1 MYIGKTRRKYYNF
14 LFLLEILR
22 YIVIFSKLY
31 LEKTIMIQ
39 LAIYCIANRKRGVMM
54 TIEEILAGESKNV
67 EFKENLPEKS
77 IKYMKS
83 VVAFANGTGGKIIF
97 GIADK
102 TREVVGFDKEDV
114 FKKMDAI
121 ANAVSDS
128 CEPAIIPDITLQTV
142 GGKTVIVV
150 EVSEGRQRPYYIK
163 ALGRDG
169 GVYVRVAG
177 TTRLAD
183 EYMIKELLFEGSNR
197 YYDQALCT
205 GLNVTDE
212 DIDVL
217 CKAMKEQAVKNAR
230 TEEQKAAI
238 KDVGRQQLRSWGI
251 LIERDGKDYPSN
263 AFAILTGNGGLHV
276 ATQCGVF
283 KGTTKAVFVDRRE
296 YTGPLWEQI
305 DEAFQFVLRNIHL
318 GATIVGIYRQDVYEI
333 PPDAIRELII
343 NAMVHRS
350 YLDHGTIQ
358 VAVYDNRLEITSPG
372 KLPMGQTMERMKE
385 GYSKIRNEALAHA
398 FAYMNL
404 IEHWGSGIPRI
415 IDKVKAAGLREP
427 EFIGGEV
434 DLRINIYRGQVDGTV
449 DLNDLNNA
457 IKVPDTIDKMP
468 DSGNEVPDKTET
480 VPDTMGKMPDS
491 DNEVPDTTEK
501 MPDSEQEQ
509 QIYKYVLENGS
520 ITTAETVEIL
530 DVKHRR
536 ARAVLLNMVKD
547 GYLRK
552 EGAARS
558 TIYVKNTEGK

>member
-1 MYIGKTRRKYYNF
+1 MAMFFCNASIAAH
-14 LFLLEILR
+14 ILR
-22 YIVIFSKLY
+22 
-31 LEKTIMIQ
+31 Q
-39 LAIYCIANRKRGVMM
+39 LLQN
-54 TIEEILAGESKNV
+54 
-67 EFKENLPEKS
+67 
-77 IKYMKS
+77 
-83 VVAFANGTGGKIIF
+83 
-97 GIADK
+97 
-102 TREVVGFDKEDV
+102 
-114 FKKMDAI
+114 
-121 ANAVSDS
+121 
-128 CEPAIIPDITLQTV
+128 ITLQTV
-142 GGKTVIVV
+142 DGKTVIVV

-163 ALGRDG
+163 ALGRES

-183 EYMIKELLFEGSNR
+183 AYMVKELLFEGSNR
-197 YYDQALCT
+197 YYDQALCP
-205 GLNVTDE
+205 GLNITDE
-212 DIDVL
+212 DIDAL
-217 CKAMKEQAVKNAR
+217 CKAMKEQAVRNAHN
-230 TEEQKAAI
+230 EEQKASI
-238 KDVGRQQLRSWGI
+238 KDIGRQQLRSWGV

-263 AFAILTGNGGLHV
+263 AFAILTGSGGLHV

-333 PPDAIRELII
+333 PLDAIRELIV

-434 DLRINIYRGQVDGTV
+434 DLRINVYRRQVDA
-449 DLNDLNNA
+449 NNA
-457 IKVPDTIDKMP
+457 IINANGTKNGVNYGVEVLNKEKVQIEKLLQIIEKNPFATQAYYAEQIGVSKR
-468 DSGNEVPDKTET
+468 T
-480 VPDTMGKMPDS
+480 VSRMFVS
-491 DNEVPDTTEK
+491 LQEK
-501 MPDSEQEQ
+501 GILIQ
-509 QIYKYVLENGS
+509 NG
-520 ITTAETVEIL
+520 T
-530 DVKHRR
+530 K
-536 ARAVLLNMVKD
+536 
-547 GYLRK
+547 RK
-552 EGAARS
+552 S
-558 TIYVKNTEGK
+558 NWIIKK

>member
-1 MYIGKTRRKYYNF
+1 
-14 LFLLEILR
+14 
-22 YIVIFSKLY
+22 
-31 LEKTIMIQ
+31 
-39 LAIYCIANRKRGVMM
+39 MM

-67 EFKENLPEKS
+67 ELKENLPEKS

-102 TREVVGFDKEDV
+102 TREVVGFNKEDV

-142 GGKTVIVV
+142 DGKTIIVV

-163 ALGRDG
+163 ALGREG

-197 YYDQALCT
+197 YFDQVLCT
-205 GLNVTDE
+205 GLTITDE
-212 DIDVL
+212 EIDAL
-217 CKAMKEQAVKNAR
+217 CKAMKEQAVKNAHN
-230 TEEQKAAI
+230 EEQKASI
-238 KDVGRQQLRSWGI
+238 KDVGRQQLRSWGV

-263 AFAILTGNGGLHV
+263 AFAILTGSGGLHV
-276 ATQCGVF
+276 VTQCGVF
-283 KGTTKAVFVDRRE
+283 KGTTKEVFVDRRE
-296 YTGPLWEQI
+296 YAGPLWEQI
-305 DEAFQFVLRNIHL
+305 DETFQFVLRNIHL

-333 PPDAIRELII
+333 PPEAIRELII

-372 KLPMGQTMERMKE
+372 KLPMGQTLERMKE

-398 FAYMNL
+398 FSYMNL

-415 IDKVKAAGLREP
+415 IGKVKAAGLREP

-434 DLRINIYRGQVDGTV
+434 DLRINIYRGQI
-449 DLNDLNNA
+449 DLNNA
-457 IKVPDTIDKMP
+457 SKVPDNAKRMPNTIKEVPDNAKGMPDNAKRVPDTIRKIP
-468 DSGNEVPDKTET
+468 NTAS
-480 VPDTMGKMPDS
+480 
-491 DNEVPDTTEK
+491 EVPDTIEGLA
-501 MPDSEQEQ
+501 DNEQKQ

-520 ITTAETVEIL
+520 ITSAKVVKL
-530 DVKHRR
+530 LGVKHRR
-536 ARAVLLNMVKD
+536 ARAVLRDMVE
-547 GYLRK
+547 GAYLKK

-558 TIYVKNTEGK
+558 TIYVKNTEGR